1 MSKRLFAKE
10 EVFFKI
16 SMASVN
22 GSVSSMWGAWV
33 GRGWVVW
40 LCLRLWL
47 KWWSK
52 MYKVYNLMK
61 RNHIKGSNNDLAHVS
76 TNHTDMLSIIDR
88 MPIFVTSTFSFIMG
102 ASTVKDVEKVLW
114 YTETINFLVK
124 RLKVVAKLFNLDF
137 FHGALYCCVMYSNI
151 EYQDGIF
158 KSYH

>member
-1 MSKRLFAKE
+1 
-10 EVFFKI
+10 
-16 SMASVN
+16 
-22 GSVSSMWGAWV
+22 
-33 GRGWVVW
+33 
-40 LCLRLWL
+40 
-47 KWWSK
+47 